1 MVHETIF
8 RVLSTYRQIIIIAS
22 AVIPA
27 ATLLISFAHGVYDGR
42 RAPWRQVYALM
53 VHIMTMAVATVGA
66 MVVYHILV
74 VGSRITDVLPV
85 APPVSLLAGWLLT
98 LGFVKRSVDFSMLRT
113 IRNPFGLLLSW
124 LLGWTVASVLAF
136 GNIWLLPGPEYVTV
150 LTAVLVVFL
159 VVRAVLRLASGSRDR
174 E

>member
-27 ATLLISFAHGVYDGR
+27 TTLLISFAHGVYDGR
-42 RAPWRQVYALM
+42 RAPWRQIYALM
-53 VHIMTMAVATVGA
+53 VHIMTMAVAAVGA

-74 VGSRITDVLPV
+74 VGSLTPDLLPIV
-85 APPVSLLAGWLLT
+85 PPIALAAGWLLT
-98 LGFVKRSVDFSMLRT
+98 LGFVKRSVDFSMLRS

-136 GNIWLLPGPEYVTV
+136 GDIWLLPGPEYVTV
-150 LTAVLVVFL
+150 LSAVLLVFL
-159 VVRAVLRLASGSRDR
+159 VVRVVLRLAFGSRDR